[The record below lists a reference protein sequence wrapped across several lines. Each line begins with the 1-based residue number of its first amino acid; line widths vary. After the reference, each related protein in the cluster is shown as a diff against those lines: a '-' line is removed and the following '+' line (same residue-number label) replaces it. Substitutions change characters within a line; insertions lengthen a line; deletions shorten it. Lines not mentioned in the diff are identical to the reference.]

1 MQMSFSW
8 RIRITGYTYILQR
21 HPSGAS
27 INLHSSRFRD
37 LQAYGLI
44 GVIYSLENHGRSV
57 SIKSKY
63 GRETVP
69 KADGD
74 AIGSN
79 LNALSCGIG
88 HHHESGGSIHKR
100 DMDAT
105 VIFRRRI
112 HIPVKVDI
120 DSDVVGASS
129 KSEGPTCLVDITIR
143 GIGFRSQIL
152 YYSSI

>member
-27 INLHSSRFRD
+27 INLHSSRFRN

-63 GRETVP
+63 GRET
-69 KADGD
+69 ASEIDGD
-74 AIGSN
+74 SVCTN
-79 LNALSCGIG
+79 LDALSCGAGYYYITG
-88 HHHESGGSIHKR
+88 RIIDKAHCDS
-100 DMDAT
+100 T
-105 VIFRRRI
+105 VIISGWI
-112 HIPVKVDI
+112 HRPLIVDADSNGICPCRHDKCATAIVNISIP
-120 DSDVVGASS
+120 
-129 KSEGPTCLVDITIR
+129 C
-143 GIGFRSQIL
+143 IG
-152 YYSSI
+152 